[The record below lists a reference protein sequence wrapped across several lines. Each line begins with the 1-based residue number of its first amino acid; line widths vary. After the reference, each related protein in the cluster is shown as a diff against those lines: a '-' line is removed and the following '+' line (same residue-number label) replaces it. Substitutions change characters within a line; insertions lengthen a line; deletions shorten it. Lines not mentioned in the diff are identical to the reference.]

1 MTKWQIIVGS
11 ASCKLAI
18 RCQVFHT
25 VQHISGQR
33 IKGDLHYSLGNSDT
47 SEPVNSVLVEGVS
60 DATEID
66 SGCMRSL
73 NKNKMTST
81 VKTTF

>member
-1 MTKWQIIVGS
+1 MTKWEIIVGS

-33 IKGDLHYSLGNSDT
+33 IKGDLHYSLGNSGT
-47 SEPVNSVLVEGVS
+47 SGVNSALVEGVS
-60 DATEID
+60 VATEID
-66 SGCMRSL
+66 SG
-73 NKNKMTST
+73 
-81 VKTTF
+81 